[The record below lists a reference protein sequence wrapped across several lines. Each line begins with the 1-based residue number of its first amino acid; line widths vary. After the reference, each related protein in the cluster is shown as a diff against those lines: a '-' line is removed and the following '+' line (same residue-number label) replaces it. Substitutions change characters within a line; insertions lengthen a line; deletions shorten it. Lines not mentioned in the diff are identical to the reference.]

1 MDLQKKKKKTKTKK
15 KKLKKKD
22 HDKQTT
28 ANIDLEI
35 LFIENDKELDY
46 KELDVFYQIT
56 LCSNTFYIHIIFPN
70 LSPDNNKWVKDY
82 LMTDNKSISF
92 IRITDI
98 IHQHSKSLN
107 SDNLK
112 MLTVL
117 FESVIIKS
125 SNDEID

>member
-56 LCSNTFYIHIIFPN
+56 LCSNTFLIHIIFPN
-70 LSPDNNKWVKDY
+70 LSPEKNKWVKDY

-98 IHQHSKSLN
+98 IHQHAKSLN
-107 SDNLK
+107 SDKLK

>member
-56 LCSNTFYIHIIFPN
+56 LCSNTFLIHIIFPN
-70 LSPDNNKWVKDY
+70 LSPEKNKWVKDY

-98 IHQHSKSLN
+98 IHQHAKSLN

>member
-56 LCSNTFYIHIIFPN
+56 LCSNTFLIHIIFPN
-70 LSPDNNKWVKDY
+70 LSPEKNKWVKDY